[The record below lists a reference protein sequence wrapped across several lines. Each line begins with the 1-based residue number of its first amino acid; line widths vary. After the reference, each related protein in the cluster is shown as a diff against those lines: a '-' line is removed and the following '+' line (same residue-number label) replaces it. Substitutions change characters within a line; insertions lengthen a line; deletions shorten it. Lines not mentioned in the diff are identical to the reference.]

1 MHQSIDIANST
12 ILNKPIKINE
22 FNEISNTK
30 EGKGVLIFQ
39 ETILIII
46 LHCFMML

>member
-12 ILNKPIKINE
+12 SLNKPIKINE
-22 FNEISNTK
+22 FHEISNNK
-30 EGKGVLIFQ
+30 EEKEFLIFQ

-46 LHCFMML
+46 LHCFTML